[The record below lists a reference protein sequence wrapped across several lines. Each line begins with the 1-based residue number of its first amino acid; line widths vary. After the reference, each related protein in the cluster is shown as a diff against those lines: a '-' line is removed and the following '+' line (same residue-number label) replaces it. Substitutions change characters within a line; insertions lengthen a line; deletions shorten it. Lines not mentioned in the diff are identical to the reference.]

1 MFSVLEGIDNFT
13 QWISSGPI
21 GWVILNPLFLSIAI
35 TIVIVVLH
43 EYYCSEPENDDDH
56 EAGNKLTKF
65 TVYTFLVVFVPI
77 MINNNVI
84 DRKRVVGN
92 FEMSEEDF
100 IEWN

>member
-1 MFSVLEGIDNFT
+1 MFSVLEGVDNFT
-13 QWISSGPI
+13 QWITDGPV
-21 GWVILNPLFLSIAI
+21 GWIILNPLFLSILI

-43 EYYCSEPENDDDH
+43 EYYTPYSEDDDDSP
-56 EAGNKLTKF
+56 GNNLTKF
-65 TVYTFLVVFVPI
+65 TVYTFLAVFIPI

>member
-21 GWVILNPLFLSIAI
+21 GWIILNPLFLSIAI
-35 TIVIVVLH
+35 TVIIVVLH
-43 EYYCSEPENDDDH
+43 EYYCPEYDEDSD
-56 EAGNKLTKF
+56 GNKLTKF